1 MDNSIATFENDIMI
15 AREEALQLDQQIKV
29 YANMAWQNLV
39 ESCKCLKRMKDTE
52 GYKALG
58 YATFGD
64 YTKASLNIEE
74 RQAYTYISTIEK
86 QGEAFLQSNASL
98 GITKLSLLNA
108 IPDIE
113 REEFVENHDLAGMSV
128 KEVKQLVEE
137 NNHKAEQIELLTD
150 ERDELKEERD
160 DLAFDLESA
169 ERTISRLEDELEREK
184 NKPTEVAV
192 AEPDKE
198 TLEKIRA
205 EAAQSARKEA
215 EKAAKAEIK
224 ALKEKHKSEQE
235 KAVAQ
240 ADEKAKKELE
250 EYKQKCEAADGALS
264 EAMARAAELEKQL
277 AVASSPETT
286 RFTFFFEALD
296 NDLQRLIAS
305 LSEIKKTSPEVADK
319 YGAAMQEYYKIIAE
333 RFGNIGYPMN
343 EEKSGH
349 WKEDATDKDFGFC
362 SICGASGC
370 VSDNFCSGCGARM
383 GSGL

>member
-1 MDNSIATFENDIMI
+1 MDSSTTTFEKDIMI

-58 YATFGD
+58 YETFGE

-137 NNHKAEQIELLTD
+137 NNHKAEQIDMLTS
-150 ERDELKEERD
+150 ERD
-160 DLAFDLESA
+160 DLKDERDDLSNELVNA
-169 ERTISRLEDELEREK
+169 ERKIHNLENELENERS
-184 NKPTEVAV
+184 KPTEVAV
-192 AEPDKE
+192 AEPDEE
-198 TLEKIRA
+198 TLNKIRT
-205 EAAQSARKEA
+205 EATEAARKEF
-215 EKAAKAEIK
+215 EKEAKTEK
-224 ALKEKHKSEQE
+224 KELKEKFKAEQE
-235 KAVAQ
+235 KAIAAAIEQAQ
-240 ADEKAKKELE
+240 KDIEDYKAK
-250 EYKQKCEAADGALS
+250 CNAADS
-264 EAMARAAELEKQL
+264 ARAEAIARAEELEKQL
-277 AVASSPETT
+277 AITSSPETT

-296 NDLQRLIAS
+296 NDYQKILES
-305 LSEIKKTSPEVADK
+305 LAEIKKTQPDVADK
-319 YGAAMQEYYKIIAE
+319 YGAAMKEYYKIIAE
-333 RFGNIGYPMN
+333 RFSALGYPMDGDGN
-343 EEKSGH
+343 ADS
-349 WKEDATDKDFGFC
+349 
-362 SICGASGC
+362 
-370 VSDNFCSGCGARM
+370 NM
-383 GSGL
+383 